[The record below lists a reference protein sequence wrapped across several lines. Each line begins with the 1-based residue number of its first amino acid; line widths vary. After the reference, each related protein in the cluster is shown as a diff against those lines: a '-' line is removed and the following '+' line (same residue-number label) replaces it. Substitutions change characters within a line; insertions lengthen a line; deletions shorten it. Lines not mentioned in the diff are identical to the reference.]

1 MLKRRDAFLK
11 KSALAVSVALLLSAQ
26 AQAQDILI
34 GPIQPGEDNSFLFG
48 ESVAGRSI
56 DKVRNVWLIGDDSF
70 LLDSN
75 RTVLLGNNSGVVNS
89 PGSVSLGHDA
99 LIADS
104 EWGTVAGKEA
114 SLISSRQSSAIGAF
128 SSVQDSTSSVALGH
142 GSQVSGENNV
152 VSVGAGPE
160 GYGESVKGA
169 PETRRIINVSDGVK
183 DSDAATK
190 GQMDNAIA
198 DAVRV
203 SGDALR
209 GEIGGVYRDARAHT
223 DSQVTAVRDELKAE
237 GDSLRGE
244 IGGVYRDARA
254 HTDSQVTAV
263 RDELSRDII
272 AGTSA
277 AVAYTDVT
285 ALALQDEIKDGTN
298 KVRDELKS
306 QGDSLRGEIGGV
318 YRDARAH
325 TDSQVTAVRDELKAE
340 GDSLRGEIG
349 GVYRDARAHTDSQV
363 TAVRDELSRD
373 IIAGTSAAVA
383 YTDASSL
390 ALQDEIK
397 EKADETVQVSRAYTD
412 KSVRD
417 ARKEAKSQAEH
428 LSDVLVKNRAQTDA
442 AIASNTA
449 AIRNNSH
456 RLDLTEAWQKM
467 ATERMNNMQEQIK
480 ENRKELRESAAQSAA
495 LAGLF
500 QPYSVGKFNAT
511 AAVGG
516 YRDEQAIAVGVG
528 YRFTENVAG
537 KVAVAAGGSSASWN
551 AGVNFEF

>member
-26 AQAQDILI
+26 AQAVLTGPVDANSSSLLI
-34 GPIQPGEDNSFLFG
+34 GENSFITNSTG
-48 ESVAGRSI
+48 TA
-56 DKVRNVWLIGDDSF
+56 NNTF
-70 LLDSN
+70 LLGGGAFNMD
-75 RTVLLGNNSGVVNS
+75 S
-89 PGSVSLGHDA
+89 PGSLQFGSFSGVYNSPHSVTLGRDA
-99 LIADS
+99 GQAES
-104 EWGTVAGKEA
+104 KYGV
-114 SLISSRQSSAIGAF
+114 AIGKSAEVLNSQQSVAIGGWAGIEN
-128 SSVQDSTSSVALGH
+128 SSGSVALGH

-169 PETRRIINVSDGVK
+169 PETRRIINVSDGINNT
-183 DSDAATK
+183 DAATV
-190 GQMDNAIA
+190 GQLNERFD
-198 DAVRV
+198 DAQVFLLQTNERI
-203 SGDALR
+203 D
-209 GEIGGVYRDARAHT
+209 ET
-223 DSQVTAVRDELKAE
+223 DKRLSTVHA
-237 GDSLRGE
+237 
-244 IGGVYRDARA
+244 
-254 HTDSQVTAV
+254 
-263 RDELSRDII
+263 ELSRDII

-277 AVAYTDVT
+277 AVTYTDVT

-480 ENRKELRESAAQSAA
+480 ENRKELRESA
-495 LAGLF
+495 
-500 QPYSVGKFNAT
+500 
-511 AAVGG
+511 
-516 YRDEQAIAVGVG
+516 
-528 YRFTENVAG
+528 
-537 KVAVAAGGSSASWN
+537 
-551 AGVNFEF
+551 

>member
-11 KSALAVSVALLLSAQ
+11 KSALAVSVALLLSSQALAQ
-26 AQAQDILI
+26 AHKTLTESSTGII
-34 GPIQPGEDNSFLFG
+34 WIDNGTQSL
-48 ESVAGRSI
+48 ESASVI
-56 DKVRNVWLIGDDSF
+56 DRNGNANGDASVTGKNF
-70 LLDSN
+70 A
-75 RTVLLGNNSGVVNS
+75 VGSGAIIWN
-89 PGSVSLGHDA
+89 
-99 LIADS
+99 
-104 EWGTVAGKEA
+104 AGKSMA
-114 SLISSRQSSAIGAF
+114 VGHKTAVFNA
-128 SSVQDSTSSVALGH
+128 DNSVALGH
-142 GSQVSGENNV
+142 GSQVNGESNV
-152 VSVGAGPE
+152 LSVGAGPS
-160 GYGESVKGA
+160 GYGFSVDGA

-203 SGDALR
+203 SGDA
-209 GEIGGVYRDARAHT
+209 
-223 DSQVTAVRDELKAE
+223 
-237 GDSLRGE
+237 
-244 IGGVYRDARA
+244 
-254 HTDSQVTAV
+254 
-263 RDELSRDII
+263 
-272 AGTSA
+272 
-277 AVAYTDVT
+277 
-285 ALALQDEIKDGTN
+285 
-298 KVRDELKS
+298 
-306 QGDSLRGEIGGV
+306 LRGEIGGV

>member
-26 AQAQDILI
+26 AQAVLTGPVDGNSSSLLI
-34 GPIQPGEDNSFLFG
+34 GENSFITNLTG
-48 ESVAGRSI
+48 TV
-56 DKVRNVWLIGDDSF
+56 NNTF
-70 LLDSN
+70 LLGGGAFNMD
-75 RTVLLGNNSGVVNS
+75 S
-89 PGSVSLGHDA
+89 PGSLQFGSFSEVYNSPHSVTLGRDA
-99 LIADS
+99 GQAES
-104 EWGTVAGKEA
+104 KYGV
-114 SLISSRQSSAIGAF
+114 AIGKSAEVF
-128 SSVQDSTSSVALGH
+128 NSQHSVAIGGWAGIENSSGSVALGH

-152 VSVGAGPE
+152 VSVGSGPE
-160 GYGESVKGA
+160 GYGKSVKGA

-198 DAVRV
+198 DAVRE

-209 GEIGGVYRDARAHT
+209 GEIGAVYRDAVADAKSRVESAENRLNGNI
-223 DSQVTAVRDELKAE
+223 TA
-237 GDSLRGE
+237 
-244 IGGVYRDARA
+244 ARA
-254 HTDSQVTAV
+254 
-263 RDELSRDII
+263 
-272 AGTSA
+272 SA
-277 AVAYTDVT
+277 
-285 ALALQDEIKDGTN
+285 QE
-298 KVRDELKS
+298 
-306 QGDSLRGEIGGV
+306 
-318 YRDARAH
+318 
-325 TDSQVTAVRDELKAE
+325 
-340 GDSLRGEIG
+340 
-349 GVYRDARAHTDSQV
+349 
-363 TAVRDELSRD
+363 
-373 IIAGTSAAVA
+373 
-383 YTDASSL
+383 YTDAVKSDVL
-390 ALQDEIK
+390 
-397 EKADETVQVSRAYTD
+397 DETRTYTD
-412 KSVRD
+412 SSVRTV
-417 ARKEAKSQAEH
+417 RNEVKSQAEH

>member
-11 KSALAVSVALLLSAQ
+11 KSALAVSVALLLSSQ
-26 AQAQDILI
+26 ALAHKTITDSTAGII
-34 GPIQPGEDNSFLFG
+34 WIDNGTQSL
-48 ESVAGRSI
+48 ESASVI
-56 DKVRNVWLIGDDSF
+56 DRN
-70 LLDSN
+70 
-75 RTVLLGNNSGVVNS
+75 GNANDG
-89 PGSVSLGHDA
+89 GSVTGKNFAVGSDA
-99 LIADS
+99 IIWDADKS
-104 EWGTVAGKEA
+104 MATGNKTAVFNA
-114 SLISSRQSSAIGAF
+114 
-128 SSVQDSTSSVALGH
+128 DNSVALGY
-142 GSQVSGENNV
+142 GSQVNGESNV
-152 VSVGAGPE
+152 LSVGAGPS
-160 GYGESVKGA
+160 GYGFSVDGA

-198 DAVRV
+198 GAVRV

-209 GEIGGVYRDARAHT
+209 GEIGAVYRDAV
-223 DSQVTAVRDELKAE
+223 S
-237 GDSLRGE
+237 
-244 IGGVYRDARA
+244 
-254 HTDSQVTAV
+254 
-263 RDELSRDII
+263 
-272 AGTSA
+272 
-277 AVAYTDVT
+277 
-285 ALALQDEIKDGTN
+285 
-298 KVRDELKS
+298 
-306 QGDSLRGEIGGV
+306 
-318 YRDARAH
+318 H

-511 AAVGG
+511 AVVGG

>member
-26 AQAQDILI
+26 AQAQAQDILI
-34 GPIQPGEDNSFLFG
+34 GPIQPGEDNSFLVG
-48 ESVAGRSI
+48 DSVAGRSI

-75 RTVLLGNNSGVVNS
+75 RTVLLGNNSGVVSS

-99 LIADS
+99 LIVDS

-169 PETRRIINVSDGVK
+169 PETRRIINVSDGINNT
-183 DSDAATK
+183 DAATV
-190 GQMDNAIA
+190 GQLNERFD
-198 DAVRV
+198 DAQVFLLQTNERI
-203 SGDALR
+203 D
-209 GEIGGVYRDARAHT
+209 ET
-223 DSQVTAVRDELKAE
+223 DKRLSTVHA
-237 GDSLRGE
+237 
-244 IGGVYRDARA
+244 
-254 HTDSQVTAV
+254 
-263 RDELSRDII
+263 ELSRDII

-277 AVAYTDVT
+277 AVTYTDVT

-442 AIASNTA
+442 A
-449 AIRNNSH
+449 
-456 RLDLTEAWQKM
+456 
-467 ATERMNNMQEQIK
+467 
-480 ENRKELRESAAQSAA
+480 
-495 LAGLF
+495 
-500 QPYSVGKFNAT
+500 
-511 AAVGG
+511 
-516 YRDEQAIAVGVG
+516 
-528 YRFTENVAG
+528 
-537 KVAVAAGGSSASWN
+537 
-551 AGVNFEF
+551 

>member
-11 KSALAVSVALLLSAQ
+11 KSALAVSMALLLSAQ
-26 AQAQDILI
+26 AQAQAQAQAHKTLSEPSTGTIWF
-34 GPIQPGEDNSFLFG
+34 DNGTQSL
-48 ESVAGRSI
+48 ESASVI
-56 DKVRNVWLIGDDSF
+56 DRNGNANGDASVTGKNFAVGSGAIIWDADKSMA
-70 LLDSN
+70 
-75 RTVLLGNNSGVVNS
+75 VGNKTAVFN
-89 PGSVSLGHDA
+89 
-99 LIADS
+99 ADN
-104 EWGTVAGKEA
+104 
-114 SLISSRQSSAIGAF
+114 
-128 SSVQDSTSSVALGH
+128 SVALGY
-142 GSQVSGENNV
+142 GSQVNGESNV
-152 VSVGAGPE
+152 LSVGAGPS
-160 GYGESVKGA
+160 GYGFSVDGA

-203 SGDALR
+203 SGDA
-209 GEIGGVYRDARAHT
+209 
-223 DSQVTAVRDELKAE
+223 
-237 GDSLRGE
+237 
-244 IGGVYRDARA
+244 
-254 HTDSQVTAV
+254 
-263 RDELSRDII
+263 
-272 AGTSA
+272 
-277 AVAYTDVT
+277 
-285 ALALQDEIKDGTN
+285 
-298 KVRDELKS
+298 
-306 QGDSLRGEIGGV
+306 
-318 YRDARAH
+318 
-325 TDSQVTAVRDELKAE
+325 
-340 GDSLRGEIG
+340 LRGEIG

>member
-11 KSALAVSVALLLSAQ
+11 KSALAVSVALLLSSQ
-26 AQAQDILI
+26 ALAHKTLSEPLTGTIWL
-34 GPIQPGEDNSFLFG
+34 DNGTQSL
-48 ESVAGRSI
+48 ESASVI
-56 DKVRNVWLIGDDSF
+56 DRNGNANGDTNVTGKNF
-70 LLDSN
+70 A
-75 RTVLLGNNSGVVNS
+75 VGSGAIIW
-89 PGSVSLGHDA
+89 D
-99 LIADS
+99 
-104 EWGTVAGKEA
+104 AGKSMA
-114 SLISSRQSSAIGAF
+114 VGHKTAVFNA
-128 SSVQDSTSSVALGH
+128 DNSVALGY
-142 GSQVSGENNV
+142 GSQVNGESNV
-152 VSVGAGPE
+152 LSVGAGPS
-160 GYGESVKGA
+160 GYGFSVDGA

-203 SGDALR
+203 SGDA
-209 GEIGGVYRDARAHT
+209 
-223 DSQVTAVRDELKAE
+223 
-237 GDSLRGE
+237 
-244 IGGVYRDARA
+244 
-254 HTDSQVTAV
+254 
-263 RDELSRDII
+263 
-272 AGTSA
+272 
-277 AVAYTDVT
+277 
-285 ALALQDEIKDGTN
+285 
-298 KVRDELKS
+298 
-306 QGDSLRGEIGGV
+306 LRGEIGGV

>member
-26 AQAQDILI
+26 AQAVLTGPVDANSSSLLI
-34 GPIQPGEDNSFLFG
+34 GENSFITNSTG
-48 ESVAGRSI
+48 TA
-56 DKVRNVWLIGDDSF
+56 NNTF
-70 LLDSN
+70 LLGGGAFNMD
-75 RTVLLGNNSGVVNS
+75 S
-89 PGSVSLGHDA
+89 PGSLQFGSFSGVYNSPHSVTLGRDA
-99 LIADS
+99 GQAES
-104 EWGTVAGKEA
+104 KYGV
-114 SLISSRQSSAIGAF
+114 AIGKSAEVF
-128 SSVQDSTSSVALGH
+128 NSQHSVAIGGWAGIENSSGSVALGH

-160 GYGESVKGA
+160 GYGKSVKGA
-169 PETRRIINVSDGVK
+169 PETRRIINVSDGINNT
-183 DSDAATK
+183 DAATV
-190 GQMDNAIA
+190 GQLNERFD
-198 DAVRV
+198 DAQVFLLQTNERI
-203 SGDALR
+203 D
-209 GEIGGVYRDARAHT
+209 ET
-223 DSQVTAVRDELKAE
+223 DKRLSTVHA
-237 GDSLRGE
+237 
-244 IGGVYRDARA
+244 
-254 HTDSQVTAV
+254 
-263 RDELSRDII
+263 ELSRDII

-277 AVAYTDVT
+277 AVTYTDVT

>member
-1 MLKRRDAFLK
+1 MLRTTVLAGEVIIQENNRMLKRRDAFLK
-11 KSALAVSVALLLSAQ
+11 KSALAVSVALLLSSQ
-26 AQAQDILI
+26 ALAHKTLSEPLTGTIWF
-34 GPIQPGEDNSFLFG
+34 DNGTQSL
-48 ESVAGRSI
+48 ESASVI
-56 DKVRNVWLIGDDSF
+56 DRN
-70 LLDSN
+70 
-75 RTVLLGNNSGVVNS
+75 GNANDG
-89 PGSVSLGHDA
+89 GSVTVTGKNFAVGSDAKIWDADKSMAVGHKTA
-99 LIADS
+99 VFNADN
-104 EWGTVAGKEA
+104 
-114 SLISSRQSSAIGAF
+114 
-128 SSVQDSTSSVALGH
+128 SVALGY
-142 GSQVSGENNV
+142 GSQVNGESNV
-152 VSVGAGPE
+152 LSVGAGPS
-160 GYGESVKGA
+160 GYGFSVDGA

-203 SGDALR
+203 SGDA
-209 GEIGGVYRDARAHT
+209 
-223 DSQVTAVRDELKAE
+223 
-237 GDSLRGE
+237 
-244 IGGVYRDARA
+244 
-254 HTDSQVTAV
+254 
-263 RDELSRDII
+263 
-272 AGTSA
+272 
-277 AVAYTDVT
+277 
-285 ALALQDEIKDGTN
+285 
-298 KVRDELKS
+298 
-306 QGDSLRGEIGGV
+306 
-318 YRDARAH
+318 
-325 TDSQVTAVRDELKAE
+325 
-340 GDSLRGEIG
+340 LRGEIG

-417 ARKEAKSQAEH
+417 VRKEAKSQAEH

>member
-1 MLKRRDAFLK
+1 
-11 KSALAVSVALLLSAQ
+11 
-26 AQAQDILI
+26 
-34 GPIQPGEDNSFLFG
+34 
-48 ESVAGRSI
+48 
-56 DKVRNVWLIGDDSF
+56 
-70 LLDSN
+70 
-75 RTVLLGNNSGVVNS
+75 
-89 PGSVSLGHDA
+89 
-99 LIADS
+99 
-104 EWGTVAGKEA
+104 
-114 SLISSRQSSAIGAF
+114 
-128 SSVQDSTSSVALGH
+128 
-142 GSQVSGENNV
+142 
-152 VSVGAGPE
+152 
-160 GYGESVKGA
+160 
-169 PETRRIINVSDGVK
+169 
-183 DSDAATK
+183 
-190 GQMDNAIA
+190 
-198 DAVRV
+198 
-203 SGDALR
+203 
-209 GEIGGVYRDARAHT
+209 
-223 DSQVTAVRDELKAE
+223 
-237 GDSLRGE
+237 
-244 IGGVYRDARA
+244 
-254 HTDSQVTAV
+254 
-263 RDELSRDII
+263 
-272 AGTSA
+272 
-277 AVAYTDVT
+277 
-285 ALALQDEIKDGTN
+285 
-298 KVRDELKS
+298 
-306 QGDSLRGEIGGV
+306 
-318 YRDARAH
+318 
-325 TDSQVTAVRDELKAE
+325 AVRDELKAE

>member
-34 GPIQPGEDNSFLFG
+34 GPIEPGEDNSFLVG

-203 SGDALR
+203 SGDA
-209 GEIGGVYRDARAHT
+209 
-223 DSQVTAVRDELKAE
+223 
-237 GDSLRGE
+237 
-244 IGGVYRDARA
+244 
-254 HTDSQVTAV
+254 
-263 RDELSRDII
+263 
-272 AGTSA
+272 
-277 AVAYTDVT
+277 
-285 ALALQDEIKDGTN
+285 
-298 KVRDELKS
+298 
-306 QGDSLRGEIGGV
+306 
-318 YRDARAH
+318 
-325 TDSQVTAVRDELKAE
+325 
-340 GDSLRGEIG
+340 LRGEIG

>member
-1 MLKRRDAFLK
+1 MKFIMAKNVLAMAVTGALLCYSVGVMAEESFNVDGYDITLYDNGAAIISKDGDIHQINTIIGVNTGSIKPNASITRAISEAPVNIRHIVAQNLLTYPIYSDALKAENIRNIKAEDIKSIVDTK
-11 KSALAVSVALLLSAQ
+11 KSLQEIITPENKDDYISAVNAGGTAEDFIKINNKTSGLSS
-26 AQAQDILI
+26 LY
-34 GPIQPGEDNSFLFG
+34 
-48 ESVAGRSI
+48 
-56 DKVRNVWLIGDDSF
+56 KNVVEGQNF
-70 LLDSN
+70 VLDSSGRITADGRADGNAQTIPVKEFVVELDN
-75 RTVLLGNNSGVVNS
+75 RTRNLGVEVKSQG
-89 PGSVSLGHDA
+89 
-99 LIADS
+99 DS
-104 EWGTVAGKEA
+104 
-114 SLISSRQSSAIGAF
+114 
-128 SSVQDSTSSVALGH
+128 
-142 GSQVSGENNV
+142 
-152 VSVGAGPE
+152 
-160 GYGESVKGA
+160 
-169 PETRRIINVSDGVK
+169 
-183 DSDAATK
+183 
-190 GQMDNAIA
+190 
-198 DAVRV
+198 
-203 SGDALR
+203 LR

-237 GDSLRGE
+237 
-244 IGGVYRDARA
+244 
-254 HTDSQVTAV
+254 
-263 RDELSRDII
+263 
-272 AGTSA
+272 
-277 AVAYTDVT
+277 
-285 ALALQDEIKDGTN
+285 
-298 KVRDELKS
+298 
-306 QGDSLRGEIGGV
+306 GDSLRGEIGGV

-417 ARKEAKSQAEH
+417 VRKEAKSQAEH

>member
-11 KSALAVSVALLLSAQ
+11 KSALAVSVALLLSSQALAQ
-26 AQAQDILI
+26 AHKTLTESSTGII
-34 GPIQPGEDNSFLFG
+34 WIDNGTQSL
-48 ESVAGRSI
+48 ESASVI
-56 DKVRNVWLIGDDSF
+56 DRNGNANGDASVTGKNF
-70 LLDSN
+70 A
-75 RTVLLGNNSGVVNS
+75 VGSGAIIW
-89 PGSVSLGHDA
+89 D
-99 LIADS
+99 
-104 EWGTVAGKEA
+104 AGKSMA
-114 SLISSRQSSAIGAF
+114 VGHKTAVFNA
-128 SSVQDSTSSVALGH
+128 DNSVALGY
-142 GSQVSGENNV
+142 GSQVNGESNIL
-152 VSVGAGPE
+152 SVGAGPS
-160 GYGESVKGA
+160 GYGFSVDGA

-203 SGDALR
+203 SGDA
-209 GEIGGVYRDARAHT
+209 
-223 DSQVTAVRDELKAE
+223 
-237 GDSLRGE
+237 
-244 IGGVYRDARA
+244 
-254 HTDSQVTAV
+254 
-263 RDELSRDII
+263 
-272 AGTSA
+272 
-277 AVAYTDVT
+277 
-285 ALALQDEIKDGTN
+285 
-298 KVRDELKS
+298 
-306 QGDSLRGEIGGV
+306 LRGEIGGV

>member
-1 MLKRRDAFLK
+1 
-11 KSALAVSVALLLSAQ
+11 
-26 AQAQDILI
+26 
-34 GPIQPGEDNSFLFG
+34 
-48 ESVAGRSI
+48 
-56 DKVRNVWLIGDDSF
+56 
-70 LLDSN
+70 
-75 RTVLLGNNSGVVNS
+75 
-89 PGSVSLGHDA
+89 
-99 LIADS
+99 
-104 EWGTVAGKEA
+104 
-114 SLISSRQSSAIGAF
+114 
-128 SSVQDSTSSVALGH
+128 
-142 GSQVSGENNV
+142 SQVSGENNV

-169 PETRRIINVSDGVK
+169 PETRRIINVSDGINNT
-183 DSDAATK
+183 DAATV
-190 GQMDNAIA
+190 GQLNERFD
-198 DAVRV
+198 DAQVFLLQTNERI
-203 SGDALR
+203 D
-209 GEIGGVYRDARAHT
+209 ET
-223 DSQVTAVRDELKAE
+223 DKRLSTVHA
-237 GDSLRGE
+237 
-244 IGGVYRDARA
+244 
-254 HTDSQVTAV
+254 
-263 RDELSRDII
+263 ELSRDII

-277 AVAYTDVT
+277 AVTYTDVT

-306 QGDSLRGEIGGV
+306 Q
-318 YRDARAH
+318 
-325 TDSQVTAVRDELKAE
+325 

>member
-26 AQAQDILI
+26 ALAQAYKTLTDSTTGTIWF
-34 GPIQPGEDNSFLFG
+34 DNGTQSL
-48 ESVAGRSI
+48 ESASVI
-56 DKVRNVWLIGDDSF
+56 DRNGNANGDTNVTGKNF
-70 LLDSN
+70 A
-75 RTVLLGNNSGVVNS
+75 VGSGAIIW
-89 PGSVSLGHDA
+89 D
-99 LIADS
+99 
-104 EWGTVAGKEA
+104 AGKSMA
-114 SLISSRQSSAIGAF
+114 VGHKTAVFNA
-128 SSVQDSTSSVALGH
+128 DNSVALGY
-142 GSQVSGENNV
+142 GSQVNGESNV
-152 VSVGAGPE
+152 LSVGAGPS
-160 GYGESVKGA
+160 GYGFSVDGA

-237 GDSLRGE
+237 
-244 IGGVYRDARA
+244 
-254 HTDSQVTAV
+254 
-263 RDELSRDII
+263 
-272 AGTSA
+272 
-277 AVAYTDVT
+277 
-285 ALALQDEIKDGTN
+285 
-298 KVRDELKS
+298 
-306 QGDSLRGEIGGV
+306 GDSLRGEIGGV

>member
-11 KSALAVSVALLLSAQ
+11 KSALAVSVALLLSSQ
-26 AQAQDILI
+26 ALAHKTITDSTAGII
-34 GPIQPGEDNSFLFG
+34 WIDNGTQSL
-48 ESVAGRSI
+48 ESASVI
-56 DKVRNVWLIGDDSF
+56 DRN
-70 LLDSN
+70 
-75 RTVLLGNNSGVVNS
+75 GNANDG
-89 PGSVSLGHDA
+89 GSVTGKNFAVGSDTIIWDA
-99 LIADS
+99 DKSMATGNKTAVFNADN
-104 EWGTVAGKEA
+104 
-114 SLISSRQSSAIGAF
+114 
-128 SSVQDSTSSVALGH
+128 SVALGY
-142 GSQVSGENNV
+142 GSQVNGESNV
-152 VSVGAGPE
+152 LSVGAGPS
-160 GYGESVKGA
+160 GYGFSVDGA

-198 DAVRV
+198 GAVRV

-209 GEIGGVYRDARAHT
+209 GEIGAVYRDAV
-223 DSQVTAVRDELKAE
+223 S
-237 GDSLRGE
+237 
-244 IGGVYRDARA
+244 
-254 HTDSQVTAV
+254 
-263 RDELSRDII
+263 
-272 AGTSA
+272 
-277 AVAYTDVT
+277 
-285 ALALQDEIKDGTN
+285 
-298 KVRDELKS
+298 
-306 QGDSLRGEIGGV
+306 
-318 YRDARAH
+318 H

>member
-26 AQAQDILI
+26 AQAVLTGPVDANSSSLLI
-34 GPIQPGEDNSFLFG
+34 GENSFITNSTG
-48 ESVAGRSI
+48 TA
-56 DKVRNVWLIGDDSF
+56 NNTF
-70 LLDSN
+70 LLGGGAFNLD
-75 RTVLLGNNSGVVNS
+75 S
-89 PGSVSLGHDA
+89 PGSLQFGSFSEVYNSPHSVTLGRDA
-99 LIADS
+99 GQAES
-104 EWGTVAGKEA
+104 KYGV
-114 SLISSRQSSAIGAF
+114 AIGKSAEVF
-128 SSVQDSTSSVALGH
+128 NSQHSVAIGGWAGIENSSGSVALGH

-160 GYGESVKGA
+160 GYGKSVKGA
-169 PETRRIINVSDGVK
+169 PETRRIINVSDGINNT
-183 DSDAATK
+183 DAATV
-190 GQMDNAIA
+190 GQLNERFD
-198 DAVRV
+198 DAQVFLLQTNERI
-203 SGDALR
+203 D
-209 GEIGGVYRDARAHT
+209 ET
-223 DSQVTAVRDELKAE
+223 DKRLSTVHA
-237 GDSLRGE
+237 
-244 IGGVYRDARA
+244 
-254 HTDSQVTAV
+254 
-263 RDELSRDII
+263 ELSRDII

-277 AVAYTDVT
+277 AVTYTDVT

-306 QGDSLRGEIGGV
+306 Q
-318 YRDARAH
+318 
-325 TDSQVTAVRDELKAE
+325 

>member
-1 MLKRRDAFLK
+1 MKFIMAKNVLAMAVTGALLCYSVGVMAEESFNVDGYDITLYDNGAAIILKDGDIHQINTIIGVNTGSIKPNASITRAISEAPVNIRHIVAQNLLTYPIYSDALKAENIRNIKAEDIKSIVDTK
-11 KSALAVSVALLLSAQ
+11 KSLQEIITPENKDDYISAVNAGGTAEDFIKINNKTSGLSS
-26 AQAQDILI
+26 LY
-34 GPIQPGEDNSFLFG
+34 
-48 ESVAGRSI
+48 
-56 DKVRNVWLIGDDSF
+56 KNVVEGQNF
-70 LLDSN
+70 VLDSSGRITADGRADGNAQTIPVKEFVVELDN
-75 RTVLLGNNSGVVNS
+75 RTRNLGVEVKSQG
-89 PGSVSLGHDA
+89 
-99 LIADS
+99 DS
-104 EWGTVAGKEA
+104 
-114 SLISSRQSSAIGAF
+114 
-128 SSVQDSTSSVALGH
+128 
-142 GSQVSGENNV
+142 
-152 VSVGAGPE
+152 
-160 GYGESVKGA
+160 
-169 PETRRIINVSDGVK
+169 
-183 DSDAATK
+183 
-190 GQMDNAIA
+190 
-198 DAVRV
+198 
-203 SGDALR
+203 LR

-263 RDELSRDII
+263 RDELK
-272 AGTSA
+272 A
-277 AVAYTDVT
+277 
-285 ALALQDEIKDGTN
+285 E
-298 KVRDELKS
+298 
-306 QGDSLRGEIGGV
+306 GDSLRGEIGGV

-373 IIAGTSAAVA
+373 IIAVTSAAV
-383 YTDASSL
+383 
-390 ALQDEIK
+390 
-397 EKADETVQVSRAYTD
+397 
-412 KSVRD
+412 
-417 ARKEAKSQAEH
+417 
-428 LSDVLVKNRAQTDA
+428 AQTDA

>member
-11 KSALAVSVALLLSAQ
+11 KSALAVSVALLLSSQ
-26 AQAQDILI
+26 ALAHKTLT
-34 GPIQPGEDNSFLFG
+34 E
-48 ESVAGRSI
+48 
-56 DKVRNVWLIGDDSF
+56 
-70 LLDSN
+70 
-75 RTVLLGNNSGVVNS
+75 
-89 PGSVSLGHDA
+89 
-99 LIADS
+99 
-104 EWGTVAGKEA
+104 
-114 SLISSRQSSAIGAF
+114 SSAGIIWIDGGGQSVEKVAVIDRQLNDTGYNFAVGSGAAILDADKSMAVGNKTAVF
-128 SSVQDSTSSVALGH
+128 NADNSVALGY
-142 GSQVSGENNV
+142 GSQVNGENNV
-152 VSVGAGPE
+152 LSVGAGPS
-160 GYGESVKGA
+160 GYGVSVDGA

-203 SGDALR
+203 S
-209 GEIGGVYRDARAHT
+209 
-223 DSQVTAVRDELKAE
+223 
-237 GDSLRGE
+237 
-244 IGGVYRDARA
+244 
-254 HTDSQVTAV
+254 
-263 RDELSRDII
+263 
-272 AGTSA
+272 
-277 AVAYTDVT
+277 
-285 ALALQDEIKDGTN
+285 
-298 KVRDELKS
+298 
-306 QGDSLRGEIGGV
+306 
-318 YRDARAH
+318 
-325 TDSQVTAVRDELKAE
+325 

-417 ARKEAKSQAEH
+417 VRKEAKSQAEH

>member
-26 AQAQDILI
+26 AQAVLTGPVDGNSSSLLI
-34 GPIQPGEDNSFLFG
+34 GENSFITNLTG
-48 ESVAGRSI
+48 TV
-56 DKVRNVWLIGDDSF
+56 NNTF
-70 LLDSN
+70 LLGGGAFNMD
-75 RTVLLGNNSGVVNS
+75 S
-89 PGSVSLGHDA
+89 PGSLQFGSFSEVYNSPHSVTLGRDA
-99 LIADS
+99 GQAES
-104 EWGTVAGKEA
+104 KYGV
-114 SLISSRQSSAIGAF
+114 AIGKSAEVF
-128 SSVQDSTSSVALGH
+128 NSQHSVAIGGWAGIENSSGSVALGH

-160 GYGESVKGA
+160 GYGKSVKGA

-203 SGDALR
+203 SGDA
-209 GEIGGVYRDARAHT
+209 
-223 DSQVTAVRDELKAE
+223 
-237 GDSLRGE
+237 
-244 IGGVYRDARA
+244 
-254 HTDSQVTAV
+254 
-263 RDELSRDII
+263 
-272 AGTSA
+272 
-277 AVAYTDVT
+277 
-285 ALALQDEIKDGTN
+285 
-298 KVRDELKS
+298 
-306 QGDSLRGEIGGV
+306 LRGEIGGV

>member
-1 MLKRRDAFLK
+1 MLRTTVLAGEVIIQENNRMLKRRDAFLK
-11 KSALAVSVALLLSAQ
+11 KSALAVSVALLLSSQALAQ
-26 AQAQDILI
+26 AHKTLTESSTGII
-34 GPIQPGEDNSFLFG
+34 WIDNGTQSL
-48 ESVAGRSI
+48 ESASVI
-56 DKVRNVWLIGDDSF
+56 DRNGNANGDASVTGKNF
-70 LLDSN
+70 A
-75 RTVLLGNNSGVVNS
+75 VGSGAIIW
-89 PGSVSLGHDA
+89 D
-99 LIADS
+99 
-104 EWGTVAGKEA
+104 AGKSMA
-114 SLISSRQSSAIGAF
+114 VGHKTAVFNA
-128 SSVQDSTSSVALGH
+128 DNSVALGY
-142 GSQVSGENNV
+142 GSQVNGESNV
-152 VSVGAGPE
+152 LSVGAGPS
-160 GYGESVKGA
+160 GYGFSVDGA

-203 SGDALR
+203 SGDA
-209 GEIGGVYRDARAHT
+209 
-223 DSQVTAVRDELKAE
+223 
-237 GDSLRGE
+237 
-244 IGGVYRDARA
+244 
-254 HTDSQVTAV
+254 
-263 RDELSRDII
+263 
-272 AGTSA
+272 
-277 AVAYTDVT
+277 
-285 ALALQDEIKDGTN
+285 
-298 KVRDELKS
+298 
-306 QGDSLRGEIGGV
+306 LRGEIGGV

>member
-1 MLKRRDAFLK
+1 MLLEKT
-11 KSALAVSVALLLSAQ
+11 LLLVPMQQFWDADKSMAVGNKT
-26 AQAQDILI
+26 AVFNA
-34 GPIQPGEDNSFLFG
+34 DN
-48 ESVAGRSI
+48 
-56 DKVRNVWLIGDDSF
+56 
-70 LLDSN
+70 
-75 RTVLLGNNSGVVNS
+75 
-89 PGSVSLGHDA
+89 
-99 LIADS
+99 
-104 EWGTVAGKEA
+104 
-114 SLISSRQSSAIGAF
+114 
-128 SSVQDSTSSVALGH
+128 SVALGY
-142 GSQVSGENNV
+142 GSQVNGESNV
-152 VSVGAGPE
+152 LSVGAGP
-160 GYGESVKGA
+160 SVDGFSVDGA

-244 IGGVYRDARA
+244 IGGVYRDA
-254 HTDSQVTAV
+254 
-263 RDELSRDII
+263 L
-272 AGTSA
+272 
-277 AVAYTDVT
+277 
-285 ALALQDEIKDGTN
+285 
-298 KVRDELKS
+298 
-306 QGDSLRGEIGGV
+306 
-318 YRDARAH
+318 
-325 TDSQVTAVRDELKAE
+325 
-340 GDSLRGEIG
+340 
-349 GVYRDARAHTDSQV
+349 
-363 TAVRDELSRD
+363 
-373 IIAGTSAAVA
+373 
-383 YTDASSL
+383 
-390 ALQDEIK
+390 
-397 EKADETVQVSRAYTD
+397 
-412 KSVRD
+412 
-417 ARKEAKSQAEH
+417 KEAKSQAEH

>member
-11 KSALAVSVALLLSAQ
+11 KSALAVSVALLLSSQ
-26 AQAQDILI
+26 ALAHKTLSEPLTGTIWL
-34 GPIQPGEDNSFLFG
+34 DNGTQSL
-48 ESVAGRSI
+48 ESASVI
-56 DKVRNVWLIGDDSF
+56 DRNGNANGDTNVTGKNF
-70 LLDSN
+70 A
-75 RTVLLGNNSGVVNS
+75 VGSGAIIW
-89 PGSVSLGHDA
+89 D
-99 LIADS
+99 
-104 EWGTVAGKEA
+104 AGKSMA
-114 SLISSRQSSAIGAF
+114 VGHKTAVFNA
-128 SSVQDSTSSVALGH
+128 DNSVALGY
-142 GSQVSGENNV
+142 GSQVNGESNV
-152 VSVGAGPE
+152 LSVGAGPS
-160 GYGESVKGA
+160 GYGFSVDGA

-244 IGGVYRDARA
+244 ID
-254 HTDSQVTAV
+254 
-263 RDELSRDII
+263 
-272 AGTSA
+272 
-277 AVAYTDVT
+277 
-285 ALALQDEIKDGTN
+285 
-298 KVRDELKS
+298 
-306 QGDSLRGEIGGV
+306 
-318 YRDARAH
+318 
-325 TDSQVTAVRDELKAE
+325 
-340 GDSLRGEIG
+340 

>member
-11 KSALAVSVALLLSAQ
+11 KSALAVSVALLLSSQAQ
-26 AQAQDILI
+26 AQAYKTLTESSTGII
-34 GPIQPGEDNSFLFG
+34 WIDNGTQSL
-48 ESVAGRSI
+48 ESATVV
-56 DKVRNVWLIGDDSF
+56 DRN
-70 LLDSN
+70 
-75 RTVLLGNNSGVVNS
+75 GNVNGG
-89 PGSVSLGHDA
+89 GSVTGKNFAVGSGAAILDA
-99 LIADS
+99 DKSIAVGNKTAVFNAD
-104 EWGTVAGKEA
+104 
-114 SLISSRQSSAIGAF
+114 
-128 SSVQDSTSSVALGH
+128 SSVALGY
-142 GSQVSGENNV
+142 GSQVNGESNV
-152 VSVGAGPE
+152 LSVGAGPS
-160 GYGESVKGA
+160 GYGFSVDGA

-198 DAVRV
+198 DAVRE

-209 GEIGGVYRDARAHT
+209 GEIGAVYRDAVADAKSRVESAENRLNGNI
-223 DSQVTAVRDELKAE
+223 TA
-237 GDSLRGE
+237 
-244 IGGVYRDARA
+244 ARA
-254 HTDSQVTAV
+254 
-263 RDELSRDII
+263 
-272 AGTSA
+272 SA
-277 AVAYTDVT
+277 
-285 ALALQDEIKDGTN
+285 QE
-298 KVRDELKS
+298 
-306 QGDSLRGEIGGV
+306 
-318 YRDARAH
+318 
-325 TDSQVTAVRDELKAE
+325 
-340 GDSLRGEIG
+340 
-349 GVYRDARAHTDSQV
+349 
-363 TAVRDELSRD
+363 
-373 IIAGTSAAVA
+373 
-383 YTDASSL
+383 YTDAVKSDVL
-390 ALQDEIK
+390 
-397 EKADETVQVSRAYTD
+397 DETRTYTD
-412 KSVRD
+412 SSVRTV
-417 ARKEAKSQAEH
+417 RNEVKSQAEH

>member
-11 KSALAVSVALLLSAQ
+11 KSALAVSVALLLSSQ
-26 AQAQDILI
+26 ALAHKSLTESSKGII
-34 GPIQPGEDNSFLFG
+34 WIDNGTQSL
-48 ESVAGRSI
+48 ESASVI
-56 DKVRNVWLIGDDSF
+56 DRNGNANGD
-70 LLDSN
+70 
-75 RTVLLGNNSGVVNS
+75 
-89 PGSVSLGHDA
+89 GSVTGKNFAVGSDA
-99 LIADS
+99 IIWDADKS
-104 EWGTVAGKEA
+104 MAVGNKTAVFNA
-114 SLISSRQSSAIGAF
+114 
-128 SSVQDSTSSVALGH
+128 DNSVALGY
-142 GSQVSGENNV
+142 GSQVNGESNV
-152 VSVGAGPE
+152 LSIGAGPS
-160 GYGESVKGA
+160 GYGFSVDGA

-203 SGDALR
+203 SGDA
-209 GEIGGVYRDARAHT
+209 
-223 DSQVTAVRDELKAE
+223 
-237 GDSLRGE
+237 
-244 IGGVYRDARA
+244 
-254 HTDSQVTAV
+254 
-263 RDELSRDII
+263 
-272 AGTSA
+272 
-277 AVAYTDVT
+277 
-285 ALALQDEIKDGTN
+285 
-298 KVRDELKS
+298 
-306 QGDSLRGEIGGV
+306 LRGEIGGV

>member
-11 KSALAVSVALLLSAQ
+11 KSALAVSVALLLSSQ
-26 AQAQDILI
+26 ALAHKTITDSTAGII
-34 GPIQPGEDNSFLFG
+34 WIDNGTQSL
-48 ESVAGRSI
+48 ESASVI
-56 DKVRNVWLIGDDSF
+56 DRN
-70 LLDSN
+70 
-75 RTVLLGNNSGVVNS
+75 GNANNG
-89 PGSVSLGHDA
+89 GSVTGKNFAVGSDA
-99 LIADS
+99 IIWDADKS
-104 EWGTVAGKEA
+104 MATGNKTAVFNA
-114 SLISSRQSSAIGAF
+114 
-128 SSVQDSTSSVALGH
+128 DNSVALGY
-142 GSQVSGENNV
+142 GSQVNGESNV
-152 VSVGAGPE
+152 LSVGAGPS
-160 GYGESVKGA
+160 GYGFSVDGA

-198 DAVRV
+198 GAVRV

-209 GEIGGVYRDARAHT
+209 GEIGAVYRDAV
-223 DSQVTAVRDELKAE
+223 S
-237 GDSLRGE
+237 
-244 IGGVYRDARA
+244 
-254 HTDSQVTAV
+254 
-263 RDELSRDII
+263 
-272 AGTSA
+272 
-277 AVAYTDVT
+277 
-285 ALALQDEIKDGTN
+285 
-298 KVRDELKS
+298 
-306 QGDSLRGEIGGV
+306 
-318 YRDARAH
+318 H

>member
-1 MLKRRDAFLK
+1 MLKRRDAFFLK
-11 KSALAVSVALLLSAQ
+11 KSALAVSVALLLSSQALAQ
-26 AQAQDILI
+26 AHKTLTESSTGII
-34 GPIQPGEDNSFLFG
+34 WIDNGTQSL
-48 ESVAGRSI
+48 ESASVI
-56 DKVRNVWLIGDDSF
+56 DRNGNANGDASVTGKNF
-70 LLDSN
+70 A
-75 RTVLLGNNSGVVNS
+75 VGSGAIIW
-89 PGSVSLGHDA
+89 D
-99 LIADS
+99 
-104 EWGTVAGKEA
+104 AGKSMA
-114 SLISSRQSSAIGAF
+114 VGHKTAVFNA
-128 SSVQDSTSSVALGH
+128 DNSVALGY
-142 GSQVSGENNV
+142 GSQVNGESNV
-152 VSVGAGPE
+152 LSVGAGPS
-160 GYGESVKGA
+160 GYGFSVDGA

-203 SGDALR
+203 SGDA
-209 GEIGGVYRDARAHT
+209 
-223 DSQVTAVRDELKAE
+223 
-237 GDSLRGE
+237 
-244 IGGVYRDARA
+244 
-254 HTDSQVTAV
+254 
-263 RDELSRDII
+263 
-272 AGTSA
+272 
-277 AVAYTDVT
+277 
-285 ALALQDEIKDGTN
+285 
-298 KVRDELKS
+298 
-306 QGDSLRGEIGGV
+306 LRGEIGGV

>member
-1 MLKRRDAFLK
+1 M
-11 KSALAVSVALLLSAQ
+11 
-26 AQAQDILI
+26 
-34 GPIQPGEDNSFLFG
+34 
-48 ESVAGRSI
+48 
-56 DKVRNVWLIGDDSF
+56 
-70 LLDSN
+70 
-75 RTVLLGNNSGVVNS
+75 
-89 PGSVSLGHDA
+89 
-99 LIADS
+99 
-104 EWGTVAGKEA
+104 
-114 SLISSRQSSAIGAF
+114 
-128 SSVQDSTSSVALGH
+128 
-142 GSQVSGENNV
+142 
-152 VSVGAGPE
+152 
-160 GYGESVKGA
+160 
-169 PETRRIINVSDGVK
+169 SDGINNT
-183 DSDAATK
+183 DAATV
-190 GQMDNAIA
+190 GQLNERFDDAQVFLLQTNERIDETDKRLSTVHAELSRDIIA
-198 DAVRV
+198 GTSAAVTYTDVTALALQDEIKDGTNKVRDELK
-203 SGDALR
+203 SQGDSLR

-237 GDSLRGE
+237 
-244 IGGVYRDARA
+244 
-254 HTDSQVTAV
+254 
-263 RDELSRDII
+263 
-272 AGTSA
+272 
-277 AVAYTDVT
+277 
-285 ALALQDEIKDGTN
+285 
-298 KVRDELKS
+298 
-306 QGDSLRGEIGGV
+306 GDSLRGEIGGV

>member
-26 AQAQDILI
+26 AQAVLTGPADANSSSLLI
-34 GPIQPGEDNSFLFG
+34 GENSFITNSTGTTNNTFLFG
-48 ESVAGRSI
+48 
-56 DKVRNVWLIGDDSF
+56 RNSF
-70 LLDSN
+70 NLD
-75 RTVLLGNNSGVVNS
+75 S
-89 PGSVSLGHDA
+89 PGSLQFGSFSGVYNSPHSVTLGRDA
-99 LIADS
+99 GQAES
-104 EWGTVAGKEA
+104 KYGV
-114 SLISSRQSSAIGAF
+114 AIGKSAGVLNSQQSVAIGGWAGIEN
-128 SSVQDSTSSVALGH
+128 SSGSVALGH

-169 PETRRIINVSDGVK
+169 PETRRIINVSDGINNT
-183 DSDAATK
+183 DAATV
-190 GQMDNAIA
+190 GQLNERFD
-198 DAVRV
+198 DAQVFLLQTNERI
-203 SGDALR
+203 D
-209 GEIGGVYRDARAHT
+209 ET
-223 DSQVTAVRDELKAE
+223 DKRLSTVHA
-237 GDSLRGE
+237 
-244 IGGVYRDARA
+244 
-254 HTDSQVTAV
+254 
-263 RDELSRDII
+263 ELSRDII

-277 AVAYTDVT
+277 AVTYTDVT

-306 QGDSLRGEIGGV
+306 Q
-318 YRDARAH
+318 
-325 TDSQVTAVRDELKAE
+325 

>member
-11 KSALAVSVALLLSAQ
+11 KSALAVSVALLLSSQALAQ
-26 AQAQDILI
+26 AHKTLTESSTGII
-34 GPIQPGEDNSFLFG
+34 WIDNGTQSL
-48 ESVAGRSI
+48 ESASVI
-56 DKVRNVWLIGDDSF
+56 DRNGNANGDASVTGKNF
-70 LLDSN
+70 A
-75 RTVLLGNNSGVVNS
+75 VGSGAIIW
-89 PGSVSLGHDA
+89 D
-99 LIADS
+99 
-104 EWGTVAGKEA
+104 AGKSMA
-114 SLISSRQSSAIGAF
+114 VGHKTAVFNA
-128 SSVQDSTSSVALGH
+128 DNSVALGY
-142 GSQVSGENNV
+142 GSQVNGESNV
-152 VSVGAGPE
+152 LSVGAGPS
-160 GYGESVKGA
+160 GYGFSVDGA

-203 SGDALR
+203 SGDA
-209 GEIGGVYRDARAHT
+209 
-223 DSQVTAVRDELKAE
+223 
-237 GDSLRGE
+237 
-244 IGGVYRDARA
+244 
-254 HTDSQVTAV
+254 
-263 RDELSRDII
+263 
-272 AGTSA
+272 
-277 AVAYTDVT
+277 
-285 ALALQDEIKDGTN
+285 
-298 KVRDELKS
+298 
-306 QGDSLRGEIGGV
+306 LRGEIGGV

-456 RLDLTEAWQKM
+456 RLDLTEAWQKI

>member
-26 AQAQDILI
+26 AQAVLTGPVDANSSSLLI
-34 GPIQPGEDNSFLFG
+34 GENSFITNSTG
-48 ESVAGRSI
+48 TA
-56 DKVRNVWLIGDDSF
+56 NNTF
-70 LLDSN
+70 LLGGGAFNMD
-75 RTVLLGNNSGVVNS
+75 S
-89 PGSVSLGHDA
+89 PGSLQFGSFSGVYNSPHSVTLGRDA
-99 LIADS
+99 GQAES
-104 EWGTVAGKEA
+104 KYGV
-114 SLISSRQSSAIGAF
+114 AIGKSAEVLNSQQSVAIGGWAGIEN
-128 SSVQDSTSSVALGH
+128 SSGSVALGH

-169 PETRRIINVSDGVK
+169 PETRRIINVSDGINNT
-183 DSDAATK
+183 DAATV
-190 GQMDNAIA
+190 GQLNERFD
-198 DAVRV
+198 DAQVFLLQTNERI
-203 SGDALR
+203 D
-209 GEIGGVYRDARAHT
+209 ET
-223 DSQVTAVRDELKAE
+223 DKRLSTVHA
-237 GDSLRGE
+237 
-244 IGGVYRDARA
+244 
-254 HTDSQVTAV
+254 
-263 RDELSRDII
+263 ELSRDII

-277 AVAYTDVT
+277 AVTYTDVT

-495 LAGLF
+495 LA
-500 QPYSVGKFNAT
+500 
-511 AAVGG
+511 
-516 YRDEQAIAVGVG
+516 
-528 YRFTENVAG
+528 
-537 KVAVAAGGSSASWN
+537 
-551 AGVNFEF
+551 